1 MSRRKKIDPALVEQ
15 RVAEGIRDLEEA
27 SDRAERRRRASMTA
41 ADKAAEEAR
50 YERLAAEQKERET

>member
-1 MSRRKKIDPALVEQ
+1 MGRRKKIDPALVEQ